1 MATPPFHLLLVVAD
15 TNFPL
20 DVAAGK
26 PVAKK
31 AMESMRLRLQGERLR
46 VPPTV
51 VAELSYLA
59 DYATEAQVR
68 ANARKVLREHKQLGF
83 ELANFT
89 VLPEWHLTQIA
100 AHLRQCKLLPASEI
114 NDSVIIVEAAAL
126 GATLL
131 VSSDRHVCGIDFQQL
146 QFELLQFD
154 LTAPVIASPR
164 DIVHKFLR

>member
-31 AMESMRLRLQGERLR
+31 AMEEIRLRLKGGRLR
-46 VPPTV
+46 IPPTV
-51 VAELSYLA
+51 VEELSFLA
-59 DYATEAQVR
+59 DYAAEADVR
-68 ANARKVLREHKQLGF
+68 ASAWKVLREHKQLGF
-83 ELANFT
+83 ELVNFT
-89 VLPEWHLTQIA
+89 MLPEWHLAQIA
-100 AHLRQCKLLPASEI
+100 AHLRQCALLPADEI
-114 NDSVIIVEAAAL
+114 NDSIIVVEAAAL

-131 VSSDRHVCGIDFQQL
+131 VSSDGHVCGIDFQQL
-146 QFELLQFD
+146 KLELLQFD
-154 LTAPVIASPR
+154 LNAPVIASPR